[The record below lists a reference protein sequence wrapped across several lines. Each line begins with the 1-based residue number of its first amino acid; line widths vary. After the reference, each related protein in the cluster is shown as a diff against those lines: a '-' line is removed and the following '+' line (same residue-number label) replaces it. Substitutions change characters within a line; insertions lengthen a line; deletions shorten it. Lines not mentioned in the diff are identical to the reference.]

1 MSTTKKKPGRP
12 KKVVNEAPK
21 KEVKNAAY
29 YKNMVE
35 SLLETNNE
43 LGNAYQAALEDKE
56 YWFQIADKAHKDQ
69 ETMLATVEE
78 LVTNTINTLLN
89 LHETTNEINPLDII
103 YNVTMIHRIID
114 VKFNSPT
121 EE

>member
-29 YKNMVE
+29 YKQAF
-35 SLLETNNE
+35 NE
-43 LGNAYQAALEDKE
+43 LNEAYELLQAKYYSALEDKE
-56 YWFQIADKAHKDQ
+56 DWFQRADKAYKDQ
-69 ETMLATVEE
+69 EAILEGVEE
-78 LVTNTINTLLN
+78 LVNNTVTNLLAV
-89 LHETTNEINPLDII
+89 HETVEEITPLDII
-103 YNVTMIHRIID
+103 YNVTMIHRVID
-114 VKFNSPT
+114 AQFNSST

>member
-29 YKNMVE
+29 YKNMVD
-35 SLLETNNE
+35 SLLETNNQ

-56 YWFQIADKAHKDQ
+56 YWFQRADQAYKDQ
-69 ETMLATVEE
+69 ETMLETVEE

-89 LHETTNEINPLDII
+89 VHETTNEINPLDII

>member
-89 LHETTNEINPLDII
+89 VHETTNEINPLDII

>member
-29 YKNMVE
+29 YKQAF
-35 SLLETNNE
+35 NE
-43 LGNAYQAALEDKE
+43 LNEAYELLSAKYYSALEDKE
-56 YWFQIADKAHKDQ
+56 YWFEHADKAHKDQ
-69 ETMLATVEE
+69 ETILATVEE

-89 LHETTNEINPLDII
+89 VHETTNEINPLDII
-103 YNVTMIHRIID
+103 YNITMIHRIID
-114 VKFNSPT
+114 VKFNPPT

>member
-29 YKNMVE
+29 YKNMVD
-35 SLLETNNE
+35 SLLETNNQ

-56 YWFQIADKAHKDQ
+56 YWFQRADQAYKDQ
-69 ETMLATVEE
+69 EAMLEGVEE
-78 LVTNTINTLLN
+78 LVNNTVTDLLSI
-89 LHETTNEINPLDII
+89 HETVKEITPLDVI
-103 YNVTMIHRIID
+103 YNVTMIHRVINAE
-114 VKFNSPT
+114 FNSST

>member
-21 KEVKNAAY
+21 KEVKNAAF
-29 YKNMVE
+29 YKRIAEEIAE
-35 SLLETNNE
+35 SHDVLEVRLE
-43 LGNAYQAALEDKE
+43 RALEDKE
-56 YWFQIADKAHKDQ
+56 YWFQIANKAHKDQ

-89 LHETTNEINPLDII
+89 VHETTNEINPLDII

>member
-29 YKNMVE
+29 YKNMVD
-35 SLLETNNE
+35 SLLETNNQ

-89 LHETTNEINPLDII
+89 VHETTNEINPLDIV
-103 YNVTMIHRIID
+103 YNVTMIHRVIE

>member
-21 KEVKNAAY
+21 KEVKNTAY
-29 YKNMVE
+29 YKNMVD
-35 SLLETNNE
+35 SLLETNNQ

-89 LHETTNEINPLDII
+89 VHETTNEINPLDIV
-103 YNVTMIHRIID
+103 YNVTMIHRVIE

>member
-21 KEVKNAAY
+21 KEVKNAAF
-29 YKNMVE
+29 YKRIAEEIAE
-35 SLLETNNE
+35 SHDVLEVRLE
-43 LGNAYQAALEDKE
+43 RALEDKE

-89 LHETTNEINPLDII
+89 VHETTNEINPLDII

>member
-29 YKNMVE
+29 YKNMVD
-35 SLLETNNE
+35 SLLETNNQ

-56 YWFQIADKAHKDQ
+56 YWFQRADQAYKDQ
-69 ETMLATVEE
+69 ETMLETVEE

-89 LHETTNEINPLDII
+89 VHETTNEINTLDII
-103 YNVTMIHRIID
+103 YNVTMIHRVID

>member
-1 MSTTKKKPGRP
+1 MSTTKKKQGRP

-69 ETMLATVEE
+69 EALLATVEE

-89 LHETTNEINPLDII
+89 VHETTNEINPLDIV
-103 YNVTMIHRIID
+103 YNVTMIHRVIE